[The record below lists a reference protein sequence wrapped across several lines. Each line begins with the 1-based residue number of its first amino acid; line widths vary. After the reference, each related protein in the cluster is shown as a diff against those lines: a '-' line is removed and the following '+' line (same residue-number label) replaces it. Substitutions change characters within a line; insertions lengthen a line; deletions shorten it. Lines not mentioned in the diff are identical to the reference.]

1 MKNVI
6 PVLAAGFI
14 ATMGASSAAQAAVVD
29 FGVVALGGTITYSG
43 GGTLDTSAELDLD
56 SALLV
61 VSDIGPGDESGLSVF
76 PSISGDDT
84 VTLSHPIDYGSGSGM
99 MNIPI
104 PGGDVSKTW
113 TGMVNGM
120 PDMFTETLTT
130 VVDIDRATMNA
141 ITVTLTGSLNDS
153 EGLFVNAPVS
163 LILGATQ
170 VGGAGKAISASITNT
185 ASASSVPEPST
196 WVMMALGFVAVGY
209 AAARRSSKDRSALA
223 I

>member
-6 PVLAAGFI
+6 PFLVAGFI

-76 PSISGDDT
+76 PSVSGDDT

-104 PGGDVSKTW
+104 PGGNVLKTW

-141 ITVTLTGSLNDS
+141 ITVTLTGSLSDS
-153 EGLFVNAPVS
+153 EGVFVNAPVS

-185 ASASSVPEPST
+185 ASASSVPGPST
-196 WVMMALGFVAVGY
+196 WVMMALGFVAVGC
-209 AAARRSSKDRSALA
+209 AAARRSSKNRSALA